1 MKKLLKDTLIIIAVT
16 LAMLALIELALR
28 VFAPGLKDLRYKPA
42 SVAFQHNEK
51 YLVALKPNV
60 EKLYNKGGAKVIW
73 KTNSLGFRGEEIG
86 EKTRPRVIVYGDS
99 NVHARF
105 SPDAETYPV
114 VIEQQLRNAGINMQ
128 VINAGM
134 TGSGPDQSLLR
145 LQEDFDKVQ
154 PDIVIIH
161 VFADNDYG
169 DIIKNRLFKL
179 NEKGEL
185 IKSGFPV
192 TVDKRFSS
200 FSYAAVEFFS
210 PLYIQGA
217 INFLVSNS
225 SQVKEN
231 SPEQKEKTFH
241 LLEENN
247 AVAYEIYAKDQ
258 PRQLSHF
265 KDYYDIDIATRPESE
280 SAQTKIAL
288 MEKVLEAANSYC
300 VKKKIKLLVVVQPSA
315 LDLTLRPHELGY
327 QDLAQ
332 KYKSYSPTNL
342 TNPLKMICEKHHLNC
357 VHLIDSYKKNEPDT
371 LYRDD
376 DHWNAKGQQIA
387 AEETLRKILLLMQS
401 RNYVK

>member
-28 VFAPGLKDLRYKPA
+28 VFAPGLKELRYKPA
-42 SVAFQHNEK
+42 SVAFQHNAK

-60 EKLYNKGGAKVIW
+60 EKLYNKGDAKVIW
-73 KTNSLGFRGEEIG
+73 NTNSLGFRGEEIG

-114 VIEQQLRNAGINMQ
+114 VLEQQLRNAGVNMQ

-145 LQEDFDKVQ
+145 MQDDFDRVQ

-161 VFADNDYG
+161 IFADNDYG

-179 NEKGEL
+179 NVKGEL

-217 INFLVSNS
+217 INLLVSNS
-225 SQVKEN
+225 GQVKKN
-231 SPEQKEKTFH
+231 SQEQKEKTFR

-247 AVAYEIYAKDQ
+247 AIAYEIYAKDQ

-288 MEKVLEAANSYC
+288 MEKVLEAANNYC
-300 VKKKIKLLVVVQPSA
+300 VEKKVKLMVVVQPSA
-315 LDLTLRPHELGY
+315 LDLTLRPHDIGY
-327 QDLAQ
+327 RDLTQ
-332 KYKSYSPTNL
+332 NYKSYNPANL

-376 DHWNAKGQQIA
+376 GHWNAKGQRVA
-387 AEETLRKILLLMQS
+387 AEETAGEIQRLTRAGKQ
-401 RNYVK
+401 

>member
-342 TNPLKMICEKHHLNC
+342 TNPLKMICEKHHLYC
-357 VHLIDSYKKNEPDT
+357 IHLIDSYKKNEPDT

-376 DHWNAKGQQIA
+376 GHWNAKGQRVA
-387 AEETLRKILLLMQS
+387 AEETAGEIQRLARAGKQ
-401 RNYVK
+401 

>member
-225 SQVKEN
+225 SQIKEN

-376 DHWNAKGQQIA
+376 GHWNAKGQQIA

>member
-1 MKKLLKDTLIIIAVT
+1 MKKSLKDTLIIIAVT

-288 MEKVLEAANSYC
+288 MEKVLEAANNYC
-300 VKKKIKLLVVVQPSA
+300 VEKKVKLMVVVQPSA
-315 LDLTLRPHELGY
+315 LDLTLRPHDIGY
-327 QDLAQ
+327 RDLTQ
-332 KYKSYSPTNL
+332 NYKSYNPANL

-376 DHWNAKGQQIA
+376 GHWNAKGQRVA
-387 AEETLRKILLLMQS
+387 AEETVKKLLTQGG
-401 RNYVK
+401 KP

>member
-315 LDLTLRPHELGY
+315 LDLTLRPHDLGY
-327 QDLAQ
+327 QDLTRRYEN
-332 KYKSYSPTNL
+332 YKPTNL
-342 TNPLKMICEKHHLNC
+342 SDPLKMICAKHHLNC

>member
-1 MKKLLKDTLIIIAVT
+1 MKKLLKDTFIIIAVT

-376 DHWNAKGQQIA
+376 GHWNAKGQQIA